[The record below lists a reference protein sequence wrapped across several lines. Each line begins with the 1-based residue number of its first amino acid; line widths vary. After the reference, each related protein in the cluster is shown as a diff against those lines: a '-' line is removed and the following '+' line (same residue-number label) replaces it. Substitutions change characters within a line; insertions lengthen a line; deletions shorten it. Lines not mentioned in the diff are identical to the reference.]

1 MYKDLSQPLVLKE
14 LQKLTFDLMKVLP
27 LDFNTEFAF
36 SIILLYLLSTHQDLV
51 VYQIPKIGKNLQQK
65 LISEFFDSCR
75 ALRTIK
81 KVVTSEE
88 RQLKF
93 VKIRVLSS
101 LLSQYPLLVS
111 TDEIMTFS
119 LNLRSM
125 ITFDSP
131 RFLI

>member
-1 MYKDLSQPLVLKE
+1 MYKDLNQPLVLKE

-27 LDFNTEFAF
+27 LDFNTEFAY
-36 SIILLYLLSTHQDLV
+36 SIVLLYLLSTNQDLV
-51 VYQIPKIGKNLQQK
+51 VFQVPKLGRKLQQK
-65 LISEFFDSCR
+65 LTSEFFESCR
-75 ALRTIK
+75 ALRNIK

-101 LLSQYPLLVS
+101 MLGQYPLSVS
-111 TDEIMTFS
+111 TDEVMTFS

-125 ITFDSP
+125 ITFESP